1 VQILSNLK
9 QYILTTLLA
18 ISIILFSSEIYCQ
31 NNLRIFEDYGGGS
44 GSSSSQSSNSNDN
57 TFIYVAGGLLVAG
70 VLVYALVLNKDK
82 KTESDTTAS
91 LNSKLIYSD
100 NNGYRTID
108 EQINNIKEKIPV
120 DIFLGVKN
128 SSAFLNDKTYLV
140 GLRLKL

>member
-18 ISIILFSSEIYCQ
+18 ISIILFSSEIYGQ

-70 VLVYALVLNKDK
+70 VLVYALVLNKNK
-82 KTESDTTAS
+82 KTDSDTTAS
-91 LNSKLIYSD
+91 INSRLIYSNQD
-100 NNGYRTID
+100 NIVRTESEMLKVKD
-108 EQINNIKEKIPV
+108 KIPF
-120 DIFLGVKN
+120 DLFLGVKN
-128 SSAFLNDKTYLV
+128 NAVLNDRTYLV